1 MYSVKKN
8 YILRKTEDSENWTLS
23 WNGGNRIRHL
33 QIKEENEKYHLE
45 HQLTSFDLMSDLVAF
60 YMSFNRSRSLYLL
73 QGLTNS
79 NLTDDMQEK
88 RLSMS
93 KKKDPR
99 TLPSF
104 HGVMSSQVK

>member
-33 QIKEENEKYHLE
+33 QIIEENEKYHLE
-45 HQLTSFDLMSDLVAF
+45 HQQTSFGLISDLVAF
-60 YMSFNRSRSLYLL
+60 YMSYNRSRSLYLL

-79 NLTDDMQEK
+79 NLTDDMQER